1 MALSNGTGGYQLGD
15 GNLGEATMGYASAP
29 VTATDTATLTAAQV
43 LNGIILATPTAAAN
57 YTLPTVAL
65 LEAALPS
72 ANVGNTIDFVI
83 VNLASSNYDITLV
96 TSTGWTITGGGVTV
110 VQELSSAQFR
120 ARKTGDGTWQL
131 YRIA

>member
-1 MALSNGTGGYQLGD
+1 MLFRS
-15 GNLGEATMGYASAP
+15 
-29 VTATDTATLTAAQV
+29 
-43 LNGIILATPTAAAN
+43 

-72 ANVGNTIDFVI
+72 ANVGNTVDFVI
-83 VNLASSNYDITLV
+83 INLASSNYDITLV
-96 TSTGWTITGGGVTV
+96 AGTGWTITSGGVVV

-120 ARKTGDGTWQL
+120 GRKTGDGTWQL

>member
-1 MALSNGTGGYQLGD
+1 MLFRS
-15 GNLGEATMGYASAP
+15 
-29 VTATDTATLTAAQV
+29 AQV
-43 LNGIILATPTAAAN
+43 LNGIILATPTAAAS

-72 ANVGNTIDFVI
+72 ANVGNTVDFVI
-83 VNLASSNYDITLV
+83 INLASNSSYDITLV
-96 TSTGWTITGGGVTV
+96 AGTGWTITGGGVVV

-120 ARKTGDGTWQL
+120 GRKTGDGTWQL